1 MVKMAALAPKGVF
14 EEEDFYVP
22 AWEEPRTSGIS
33 TIIRATATK
42 QHKHT
47 APRTCW
53 YGAPLSFSNTQKPPA
68 VRGNGSTSRMLGMPV
83 RYMIRRSKPRPKP
96 ACSTVPKRRSS
107 RYHS

>member
-14 EEEDFYVP
+14 EEEDFMYP
-22 AWEEPRTSGIS
+22 LGKSPRTSGIS

-53 YGAPLSFSNTQKPPA
+53 HG
-68 VRGNGSTSRMLGMPV
+68 
-83 RYMIRRSKPRPKP
+83 RRFPFKYSEAAGRTRERQYV
-96 ACSTVPKRRSS
+96 ADVGDARQIHDQALEARAEA
-107 RYHS
+107 RVLQH